1 MCIRDRQL
9 AWLEKG
15 LANSMADYKIV
26 AGHHPVYADTKKSE
40 SERLDMQKY
49 VQPLLEKYGV
59 DLYLSG
65 HIHNHQHIRPRGSSV
80 DYVVVSSG
88 ALSRKVKPIEG
99 TQFCSPETGFAFI
112 SIKSGK
118 LTMYLLDK
126 EGNELYHIS
135 RTKSHSLSKR

>member
-1 MCIRDRQL
+1 
-9 AWLEKG
+9 
-15 LANSMADYKIV
+15 
-26 AGHHPVYADTKKSE
+26 
-40 SERLDMQKY
+40 MQKY

-126 EGNELYHIS
+126 EGKELYHIS